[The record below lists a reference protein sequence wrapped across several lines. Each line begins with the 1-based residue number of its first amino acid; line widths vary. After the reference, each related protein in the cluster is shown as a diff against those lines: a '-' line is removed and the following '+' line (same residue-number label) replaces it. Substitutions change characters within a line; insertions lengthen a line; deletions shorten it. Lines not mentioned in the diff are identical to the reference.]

1 MLRMPAVS
9 GLTLRSPFSGTGT
22 GGRRSPVEV
31 VATMGTYLTR
41 THAAEISGLRAGP
54 FGRWANGVTA
64 MRANCVAFADH
75 WQAHNEQVLRTA
87 AAGPLWVVL
96 GDSTAQGL
104 GAPSPDGGYVGQA
117 LDALRRRSG
126 LPWQVLNLSASG
138 SLIRDVLHH
147 QLPRLPAS
155 ADLVTCGIGIN
166 DVLYSGPGKL
176 FGDLRMLLAAVPD
189 DTIVLDLPLPAGYGG
204 LLGRASRPTWRGSTG
219 PCTRRPLPGA
229 CRWPRCRRTS
239 CRPGPGSSRPTAS
252 TPARTATAT
261 GPGRCSP
268 SCENKTPESWPDG
281 RTSRTIG
288 CGVPQ
293 QAKEASM
300 AREIDRDQVRRFM
313 EQRAQIVDVLP
324 AREYGEEHL
333 PGAINL
339 PLRRI
344 EAEASQVLD
353 PSRPVIVYC
362 ADSA

>member
-9 GLTLRSPFSGTGT
+9 GLALRSPFGTGT

-54 FGRWANGVTA
+54 FGRWADGVTA
-64 MRANCVAFADH
+64 MRADCVAFADH
-75 WQAHNEQVLRTA
+75 WQAHNEQVLQTA

-204 LLGRASRPTWRGSTG
+204 LLGRAGRPA
-219 PCTRRPLPGA
+219 LPGA
-229 CRWPRCRRTS
+229 DQPDAARGGRH
-239 CRPGPGSSRPTAS
+239 PGPAGGRGVGAL
-252 TPARTATAT
+252 PAALDREVRVRLLPPQ
-261 GPGRCSP
+261 PGRLP
-268 SCENKTPESWPDG
+268 RLDQG
-281 RTSRTIG
+281 
-288 CGVPQ
+288 
-293 QAKEASM
+293 A
-300 AREIDRDQVRRFM
+300 AR
-313 EQRAQIVDVLP
+313 
-324 AREYGEEHL
+324 
-333 PGAINL
+333 
-339 PLRRI
+339 
-344 EAEASQVLD
+344 
-353 PSRPVIVYC
+353 RPVRTRPRK
-362 ADSA
+362 AGRMAEPPGP